1 MKKTQSVVLLA
12 CIALACIAA
21 KQVESQRPDAHSNL
35 ADNFGFGLKIAGAWL
50 GEYVVYL
57 PDPTTPSETIEM
69 GPILALVTQNADGTL
84 LAVSPELHG
93 NGAPGYFGLRT
104 PMHGS
109 WKRTGPRSIAFCGV
123 YLATDANGMPGV
135 PALGGGAI
143 LKLSGTSEF
152 DRDFQ
157 SLAGGGTVSI
167 YLADQDPLDPDETP
181 VLRFGLTHA
190 YRRINAESS
199 R

>member
-1 MKKTQSVVLLA
+1 M
-12 CIALACIAA
+12 
-21 KQVESQRPDAHSNL
+21 

-57 PDPTTPSETIEM
+57 PNPATPSETIEM

-123 YLATDANGMPGV
+123 YLATDANGVPGV
-135 PALGGGAI
+135 PALGGGAF
-143 LKLSGTSEF
+143 LMLNGTSELA
-152 DRDFQ
+152 RDFQ
-157 SLAGGGTVSI
+157 SLTGGGTVRV
-167 YLADQDPLDPDETP
+167 YRADQDPLDPDEPP
-181 VLRFGLTHA
+181 VASFELIHE
-190 YRRINAESS
+190 YRRVNAE
-199 R
+199 